1 MIRHYSK
8 PFAAVAPAAAVAAPA
23 AAVVVV
29 IIQICLVMNRQM
41 TDIDVM

>member
-23 AAVVVV
+23 GAVVVV

-41 TDIDVM
+41 TDINVM